1 MVLAS
6 WCGVSID
13 DQTDV
18 CCAANSGSVRRIGY
32 LRMVSRSNSNVVG
45 VRW

>member
-1 MVLAS
+1 MVLAF
-6 WCGVSID
+6 WCGVNIV

-18 CCAANSGSVRRIGY
+18 CCAVNSGSVRRIGY
-32 LRMVSRSNSNVVG
+32 RRMVSRSNSSVVG